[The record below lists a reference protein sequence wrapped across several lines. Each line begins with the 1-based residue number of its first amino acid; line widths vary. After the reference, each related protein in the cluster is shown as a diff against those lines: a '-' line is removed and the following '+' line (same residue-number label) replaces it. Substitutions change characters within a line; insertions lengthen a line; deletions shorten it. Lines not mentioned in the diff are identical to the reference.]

1 MSLYNLSLVISIFIS
16 MFFQTINYKYLTDNK
31 KIKVTFNKIIY
42 VLIIFILLILNNKFD
57 TDLLKAPIGF
67 LLIMILNR
75 TIYKDPYNIVINT
88 TSISYAIAVL
98 VEIIMTIIFIKI
110 NMFDMYYLSHN
121 VILMTLFS
129 FITNFVSY
137 CICRYVKIVK
147 RGVFKINKL
156 SFNSVY
162 KRVLVGIYLIILL
175 LLDFKNI
182 YSPNALSYI
191 LSLLLIILI
200 FIIFISY
207 LNDEFK
213 IRNEIEKVDILL
225 NNISN
230 YEQIIDDNRIN
241 SHEMLNNL
249 LLLKSFKNK
258 NSKKFEKLLDDLII
272 MYDKN
277 GKTIRN
283 ISVLPKGLKGIIYYK
298 INDLEKS
305 GYEVSVNISKQV
317 SFEIEK
323 IINKDFVVL
332 CKCFSIILDN
342 AIDAC
347 HGLDEKIISIDI
359 YKENKCIVLSVCNTC
374 EKEVEIEFINKK
386 NFSTKGKNRGLGLY
400 IVNNLLD
407 NCDNIILTQEN
418 TGKYFVSK
426 LLVKKNKED

>member
-1 MSLYNLSLVISIFIS
+1 MSLYNLSLIISILIS
-16 MFFQTINYKYLTDNK
+16 MFFQSINYRYLTDNK
-31 KIKVTFNKIIY
+31 KINVTFNKIIY
-42 VLIIFILLILNNKFD
+42 VLIIFILIVLNNKFD

-75 TIYKDPYNIVINT
+75 TIYRDPYNIVINT

-98 VEIIMTIIFIKI
+98 VEIILTVIFIKV

-121 VILMTLFS
+121 VLLMTLFS
-129 FITNFVSY
+129 FTTNFVSY
-137 CICRYVKIVK
+137 CICKYVKVVK

-156 SFNSVY
+156 SFSNIY
-162 KRVLVGIYLIILL
+162 RRVLVGIYLIILL
-175 LLDFKNI
+175 LIDFKNI
-182 YSPNALSYI
+182 YLPSVLSYI
-191 LSLLLIILI
+191 VGLLLVILI
-200 FIIFISY
+200 FVIFISY

-249 LLLKSFKNK
+249 LLLKSYKNK

-277 GKTIRN
+277 GKSIRN

-298 INDLEKS
+298 INDLEKL

-317 SFEIEK
+317 SSEIEK
-323 IINKDFVVL
+323 INNENFVVL
-332 CKCFSIILDN
+332 CKCFSILLDN

-347 HGLDEKIISIDI
+347 CNLNEKIISIDI
-359 YKENKCIVLSVCNTC
+359 YKENKCIILSICNTC

-386 NFSTKGKNRGLGLY
+386 NYSTKGKKRGLGLY

-407 NCDNIILTQEN
+407 NCESINLKQEN
-418 TGKYFVSK
+418 LGKYFESK
-426 LLVKKNKED
+426 LIVKNKKD

>member
-1 MSLYNLSLVISIFIS
+1 MSLYNLSLIISILIS
-16 MFFQTINYKYLTDNK
+16 MFFQSINYRYLTDNK
-31 KIKVTFNKIIY
+31 KINVTFNKIIY
-42 VLIIFILLILNNKFD
+42 VLIIFILIVLNNKFD

-75 TIYKDPYNIVINT
+75 TIYRDPYNIVINT

-98 VEIIMTIIFIKI
+98 VEIILTVIFIKV

-121 VILMTLFS
+121 VLLMTLFS
-129 FITNFVSY
+129 FTTNFVSY
-137 CICRYVKIVK
+137 CICKYVKVVK

-156 SFNSVY
+156 SFSNIY
-162 KRVLVGIYLIILL
+162 RRVLVGIYLIILL
-175 LLDFKNI
+175 LIDFKNI
-182 YSPNALSYI
+182 YMPSVLSYI
-191 LSLLLIILI
+191 VGLLLVILI
-200 FIIFISY
+200 FVIFISY

-249 LLLKSFKNK
+249 LLLKSYKNK

-277 GKTIRN
+277 GKSIRN

-298 INDLEKS
+298 INDLEKL

-317 SFEIEK
+317 SSEIEK
-323 IINKDFVVL
+323 INDENFVVL
-332 CKCFSIILDN
+332 CKCFSILLDN

-347 HGLDEKIISIDI
+347 CNLNEKIINIDI
-359 YKENKCIVLSVCNTC
+359 YKENKCIILSICNTC

-386 NFSTKGKNRGLGLY
+386 NYSTKGKKRGLGLY

-407 NCDNIILTQEN
+407 NCESINLKQEN
-418 TGKYFVSK
+418 FGKYFESK
-426 LLVKKNKED
+426 LIVKNKKD

>member
-1 MSLYNLSLVISIFIS
+1 MSLYNLSLIISILIS
-16 MFFQTINYKYLTDNK
+16 MFFQSVNYRYLTDNK
-31 KIKVTFNKIIY
+31 KINITFNKIIY
-42 VLIIFILLILNNKFD
+42 VLIIFILIVLNNKFD

-67 LLIMILNR
+67 FLIMILNR
-75 TIYKDPYNIVINT
+75 TIYRDPYNIVINT

-98 VEIIMTIIFIKI
+98 VEIILTVIFIKV

-121 VILMTLFS
+121 VLLMTLFS
-129 FITNFVSY
+129 FTTNFVSY
-137 CICRYVKIVK
+137 CICKYVKVVK

-156 SFNSVY
+156 SFSNIY
-162 KRVLVGIYLIILL
+162 RRILVGIYLIILL
-175 LLDFKNI
+175 LIDFKNI
-182 YSPNALSYI
+182 YLPSVLSYI
-191 LSLLLIILI
+191 VGLLLVILI
-200 FIIFISY
+200 FVIFISY

-249 LLLKSFKNK
+249 LLLKSYKNK

-277 GKTIRN
+277 GKSIRN

-298 INDLEKS
+298 INDLGKL
-305 GYEVSVNISKQV
+305 GYEVRVNISKQV
-317 SFEIEK
+317 SSEIEK
-323 IINKDFVVL
+323 INNENFVVL
-332 CKCFSIILDN
+332 CKCFSILLDN

-347 HGLDEKIISIDI
+347 CNLNEKIISIDI
-359 YKENKCIVLSVCNTC
+359 YKENKCIILSICNTC

-386 NFSTKGKNRGLGLY
+386 NYSTKGKKRGLGLY

-407 NCDNIILTQEN
+407 NCESINLKQEN
-418 TGKYFVSK
+418 LGKYFESK
-426 LLVKKNKED
+426 LIVKNKKD

>member
-1 MSLYNLSLVISIFIS
+1 MSLYNLSLIISILIS
-16 MFFQTINYKYLTDNK
+16 MFFQSINYRYLTDNK
-31 KIKVTFNKIIY
+31 KINVTFNKIIY
-42 VLIIFILLILNNKFD
+42 VLIIFILIVLNNKFD

-67 LLIMILNR
+67 FLIMILNR
-75 TIYKDPYNIVINT
+75 TIYRDPYNIVINT

-98 VEIIMTIIFIKI
+98 VEIILTVIFIKV

-121 VILMTLFS
+121 VLLMTLFS
-129 FITNFVSY
+129 FTTNFVSY
-137 CICRYVKIVK
+137 CICKYVKVVK

-156 SFNSVY
+156 SFSNIY
-162 KRVLVGIYLIILL
+162 RRILVGIYLIILL
-175 LLDFKNI
+175 LIDFKNI
-182 YSPNALSYI
+182 YLPSVLSYI
-191 LSLLLIILI
+191 VGLLLVILI
-200 FIIFISY
+200 FVIFISY

-249 LLLKSFKNK
+249 LLLKSYKNK

-272 MYDKN
+272 MYGKN
-277 GKTIRN
+277 GKSIRN

-298 INDLEKS
+298 INDLEKL

-317 SFEIEK
+317 SSEIEK
-323 IINKDFVVL
+323 INDENFVVL
-332 CKCFSIILDN
+332 CKCFSILLDN

-347 HGLDEKIISIDI
+347 CNLNEKIINIDI
-359 YKENKCIVLSVCNTC
+359 YKENKCIILSICNTC

-386 NFSTKGKNRGLGLY
+386 NYSTKGKKRGLGLY

-407 NCDNIILTQEN
+407 NCESINLKQEN
-418 TGKYFVSK
+418 LGKYFESK
-426 LLVKKNKED
+426 LIVKNKKD